1 MTIVLIEGID
11 GVGKTTIINQLKE
24 KYPDKIDTFSFPT
37 AQAREELCNVHR
49 GKYTNQENVPYTT
62 IDLILKAII
71 YEIDFLNN
79 TDFIQSY
86 LEYGNKNYNK
96 TLLLDRWYLSN
107 IAYVKYLFPNPLLYP
122 PFFKNF
128 YKIIE
133 NQERKLEPTFTI
145 LLHSEKP
152 IIKDDSTLPDTH
164 LLKIQENYINELK
177 KQQNK
182 WRGILVDP
190 DSIRD
195 KKYSIVEGLTPNTF
209 TIVEYALKERGF
221 LD

>member
-11 GVGKTTIINQLKE
+11 GVGKTTLINQLKE

-37 AQAREELCNVHR
+37 EAAREELCNIHN
-49 GKYTNQENVPYTT
+49 GKYTNQQNVPYTT

-86 LEYGNKNYNK
+86 LEYGNQNYNK

-107 IAYVKYLFPNPLLYP
+107 LAYVKYLFPNPLLYP
-122 PFFKNF
+122 HFYKNF

-133 NQERKLEPTFTI
+133 RQERRLEPTFTV
-145 LLHSEKP
+145 LLQSEKP
-152 IIKDDSTLPDTH
+152 IIKSDSTLPDTH
-164 LLKIQENYINELK
+164 LLKIQENYIKELQNQQK
-177 KQQNK
+177 K
-182 WRGILVDP
+182 WGGLLVGM
-190 DSIRD
+190 DSITD